1 MLVWD
6 QPLVEFRVFSS
17 IDQIMYSLLFDS
29 FLLFRFSLL
38 RLLLCL
44 SVLLLLL
51 DIRLRSLF
59 VSSDLERLLNVLLD
73 TGFLRFVHL
82 FVSWL
87 RKLKFL
93 FALENNLA
101 LDLGLVNSQKVGLAL
116 CLAVDMDA
124 VAVRGLLRRIKYLEE
139 QCLFLVVDHLVPV

>member
-17 IDQIMYSLLFDS
+17 IDQIMDPLLLDS

-44 SVLLLLL
+44 SVLLLLPA
-51 DIRLRSLF
+51 IRLRTLF
-59 VSSDLERLLNVLLD
+59 VSSDLERLLNILLD
-73 TGFLRFVHL
+73 TGFLRFFHL
-82 FVSWL
+82 FVPWL

-116 CLAVDMDA
+116 CLAVDMDT
-124 VAVRGLLRRIKYLEE
+124 VAVRGLLRRVEYLEE